1 MRRATTISVVV
12 YGIRGN
18 VSRRII
24 WHLVTMG
31 LRCEICRMEG
41 PSLGFLLCICPQTAV
56 QTNNLVLMWS
66 RGALHSF
73 CIWCI
78 LFEVE
83 RGFLPDELLFLFAFL
98 CQNAWCGTL
107 VVELGLPF
115 ALMWWVAFCLQ
126 DQLHPFCYSVVM
138 TLFSSLALNWLV
150 LRGTGHDAWLSS
162 MACFRLI
169 FRAWCRQKISTQK
182 PSMVTCFF
190 FPGGPA
196 KIFLDLPTT
205 RNFWLFRLLP
215 TNLVIG

>member
-1 MRRATTISVVV
+1 
-12 YGIRGN
+12 
-18 VSRRII
+18 
-24 WHLVTMG
+24 
-31 LRCEICRMEG
+31 
-41 PSLGFLLCICPQTAV
+41 
-56 QTNNLVLMWS
+56 MWS

-107 VVELGLPF
+107 VVEPCLPF

-190 FPGGPA
+190 FRAVRLKSSWTFQRLEIFGCFGCCLQIWWSA
-196 KIFLDLPTT
+196 KKNGCYQIVTQNDQFSQK
-205 RNFWLFRLLP
+205 RLLQGFLWWD
-215 TNLVIG
+215 T